1 MAVRIGRDGGGTSV
15 LAERARSEGARS
27 TRALEATPF
36 HPVARWEK
44 KWVGENRVRSEAQPS
59 HPTMRRGHPSRD
71 WRRAWK
77 KVCLSGYQIVLA
89 VSLLSL
95 VACAGPGPL
104 LKSNAKFQLQGQET
118 AKLEVIICQQKAEAA
133 GLKPGTGGRSGNMAT
148 GAGLG
153 LISGAAAGASSGLIG
168 GLPGVTIGAAVG
180 GALGVIIGSAGGA
193 YKPLDPDPVYADAV
207 VRCLREKG
215 YEVSGWQ

>member
-1 MAVRIGRDGGGTSV
+1 MNRFLVKGHTLVV
-15 LAERARSEGARS
+15 LLMG
-27 TRALEATPF
+27 
-36 HPVARWEK
+36 
-44 KWVGENRVRSEAQPS
+44 
-59 HPTMRRGHPSRD
+59 
-71 WRRAWK
+71 
-77 KVCLSGYQIVLA
+77 
-89 VSLLSL
+89 LSL

-104 LKSNAKFQLQGQET
+104 LKSNAKLQMQGRET

-153 LISGAAAGASSGLIG
+153 LISGAAIGAASGIIG

-180 GALGVIIGSAGGA
+180 GALGVIIGSVGGA
-193 YKPLDPDPVYADAV
+193 YRPLDPDPAYADAV
-207 VRCLREKG
+207 VRCLSEKG